1 MEINLPYK
9 TNFSVNS
16 MYRTTRQGKFLKRKA
31 LNFRTRI
38 IEDVKEQIREFEEIW
53 ENKLTDKK
61 LTVGIIF
68 VENWLYKN
76 GEIRKADLD
85 NRLKF
90 LIDSVFKALD
100 LDDKMIYELY
110 ARKEHNEL
118 AEATTIT
125 IDELREP
132 EW

>member
-1 MEINLPYK
+1 MEINLPYR

-16 MYRTTRQGKFLKRKA
+16 MYRVTRAGKFLKREA
-31 LNFRTRI
+31 LNLRTRI
-38 IEDVKEQIREFEEIW
+38 IKDVLSQLIDRME
-53 ENKLTDKK
+53 LVDKK

-68 VENWLYKN
+68 VEDWNYKN
-76 GEIRKADLD
+76 GEPRKADID

-100 LDDKMIYELY
+100 LDDKMIYEIY
-110 ARKEHNEL
+110 ARKEQSEL
-118 AEATTIT
+118 AESTTIT

>member
-16 MYRTTRQGKFLKRKA
+16 MYRVTRRGKFLKREA
-31 LNFRTRI
+31 LNLRTRI
-38 IEDVKEQIREFEEIW
+38 EKDVKALLEYKKEEW
-53 ENKLTDKK
+53 GGLKGKE

-68 VENWLYKN
+68 IENWMCKN
-76 GEIRKADLD
+76 GEVRRADLD

-90 LIDSVFKALD
+90 LIDSVFDALE
-100 LDDKMIYELY
+100 LDDKMVYEIY
-110 ARKEHNEL
+110 ARKEQNEL
-118 AEATTIT
+118 AESTTIT
-125 IDELREP
+125 INELKGP

>member
-16 MYRTTRQGKFLKRKA
+16 MYRVTRQGKFLKREA
-31 LNFRTRI
+31 LNLRAKI
-38 IEDVKEQIREFEEIW
+38 KKDVHDIQRKEPKHNFY
-53 ENKLTDKK
+53 DKK

-68 VENWLYKN
+68 TENWLYKN

-90 LIDSVFKALD
+90 LIDSVFDALG

-110 ARKEHNEL
+110 ARKEQSEL

-125 IDELREP
+125 IGELGNI

>member
-1 MEINLPYK
+1 MEINLPYR

-16 MYRTTRQGKFLKRKA
+16 MYRVTRAGKFLKREA
-31 LNFRTRI
+31 LNLRTRI
-38 IEDVKEQIREFEEIW
+38 IKDVLSQLIDRME
-53 ENKLTDKK
+53 LVDKK

-68 VENWLYKN
+68 VEDWNYKN
-76 GEIRKADLD
+76 GEPRRVDID

-100 LDDKMIYELY
+100 LDDKMIYEIY
-110 ARKEHNEL
+110 ARKEQSEL
-118 AEATTIT
+118 AESTTIT

>member
-16 MYRTTRQGKFLKRKA
+16 MYRVTRQGKFLKREA
-31 LNFRTRI
+31 LNLRTKI
-38 IEDVKEQIREFEEIW
+38 IEDVKKQMDLVHRY
-53 ENKLTDKK
+53 DCVK

-100 LDDKMIYELY
+100 LDDKMIYEIY

-118 AEATTIT
+118 AEATVIT
-125 IDELREP
+125 IDELREI
-132 EW
+132 E